1 MPQPPEVVHNEA
13 RHRFELI
20 AEGQLARLDYERSGK
35 RIALTLTIVPEE
47 IEGEGNGAAL
57 ARAALDYARR
67 EKLQVIPACH
77 FVRVFIQ
84 RHPEYADLVEK

>member
-1 MPQPPEVVHNEA
+1 MSQVPEVTHNEA
-13 RHRFELI
+13 KQRFELI

-35 RIALTLTIVPEE
+35 RIALTHTIVPEE

-57 ARAALDYARR
+57 ARAALDFARR
-67 EKLQVIPACH
+67 EKLEVIPACG